1 MLKRKIFKKVC
12 VGILIVL
19 FIVIINVFPKENNNK
34 YIVSTFNNNGY
45 IYLLDNNNYV
55 SKVNISFKNNI
66 LDNQILEIIDI
77 LTINNKNKIRDG
89 FSAII
94 PENTKLLNYNVT
106 NNIVT
111 LNFNKNIKNINN
123 FFERKMI
130 ECIVFSLLELK
141 GINGVK
147 ILVEDKLFSN
157 LYPEIMDKNIGINT
171 QTNID
176 SINNITSTTIFYLA
190 KYNDYSYYIPVTK
203 YTNNT
208 KEKINIIIDELKSS
222 TTYNTNL
229 VNYLNEYVTL
239 VSSDISDSSVILN
252 FSNLSKEDLSEEV
265 KYAINSSIYSNY
277 EIKNVFYYIDD
288 VLIDNYFLS
297 LG

>member
-1 MLKRKIFKKVC
+1 MLKRKIFKNIC
-12 VGILIVL
+12 MGLLIIL

-34 YIVSTFNNNGY
+34 YIINTFNNNGY

-55 SKVNISFKNNI
+55 SRVNVSFKNNI
-66 LDNQILEIIDI
+66 LENQILEIIDL
-77 LTINNKNKIRDG
+77 LTINNNKIRDG
-89 FSAII
+89 FSAVI
-94 PENTKLLNYNVT
+94 PENTKLLNYNIKD
-106 NNIVT
+106 NIVI
-111 LNFNKNIKNINN
+111 LNFNKNIKNISNN
-123 FFERKMI
+123 LEKKMI
-130 ECIVFSLLELK
+130 ECIVYSLLELK
-141 GINGVK
+141 GIIGVK
-147 ILVEDKLFSN
+147 LLVEDEVYSN
-157 LYPEIMDKNIGINT
+157 KYSNIIDKSIGINN

-176 SINNITSTTIFYLA
+176 SIDNITSTTIFYLA

-252 FSNLSKEDLSEEV
+252 FSNISKDELSEEV

-277 EIKNVFYYIDD
+277 KIKNVFYYIDD
-288 VLIDNYFLS
+288 ILIDNYFLS

>member
-1 MLKRKIFKKVC
+1 M
-12 VGILIVL
+12 
-19 FIVIINVFPKENNNK
+19 
-34 YIVSTFNNNGY
+34 
-45 IYLLDNNNYV
+45 
-55 SKVNISFKNNI
+55 
-66 LDNQILEIIDI
+66 
-77 LTINNKNKIRDG
+77 
-89 FSAII
+89 
-94 PENTKLLNYNVT
+94 LNYNVT

-123 FFERKMI
+123 SFERKMI

-157 LYPEIMDKNIGINT
+157 LYPEIMDKNMGINT

>member
-12 VGILIVL
+12 VGILIIL

-123 FFERKMI
+123 SFERKMI

>member
-123 FFERKMI
+123 SFERKMI

>member
-1 MLKRKIFKKVC
+1 MLKRKIFKNIC
-12 VGILIVL
+12 MGLLIIL

-34 YIVSTFNNNGY
+34 YIINTFNNNGY

-55 SKVNISFKNNI
+55 SKVNVSFKNNI
-66 LDNQILEIIDI
+66 LENQILEIIDL
-77 LTINNKNKIRDG
+77 LTINNNKVRDG
-89 FSAII
+89 FSAVI
-94 PENTKLLNYNVT
+94 PENTKLLNYNIKD
-106 NNIVT
+106 NIVI
-111 LNFNKNIKNINN
+111 LNFNKNIKNISNN
-123 FFERKMI
+123 LEKKMI
-130 ECIVFSLLELK
+130 ECIVYSLLELK
-141 GINGVK
+141 GIIGVK
-147 ILVEDKLFSN
+147 LLVEDEVYSN
-157 LYPEIMDKNIGINT
+157 KYSNIIDKSIGINN

-176 SINNITSTTIFYLA
+176 SIDNITSTTIFYLA

-252 FSNLSKEDLSEEV
+252 FSNISKDELSEEV

-277 EIKNVFYYIDD
+277 KIKNVFYYIDD
-288 VLIDNYFLS
+288 ILIDNYFLS

>member
-1 MLKRKIFKKVC
+1 MLKRKIFKNIC
-12 VGILIVL
+12 MGLLIIL

-34 YIVSTFNNNGY
+34 YIINTFNNNGY

-55 SKVNISFKNNI
+55 SKVNVSFKNNI
-66 LDNQILEIIDI
+66 LENQILEIIDL
-77 LTINNKNKIRDG
+77 LTINNNKIRDG
-89 FSAII
+89 FSAVI
-94 PENTKLLNYNVT
+94 PENTKLLNYNIKD
-106 NNIVT
+106 NIVI
-111 LNFNKNIKNINN
+111 LNFNKNIKNISNN
-123 FFERKMI
+123 LEKKMI
-130 ECIVFSLLELK
+130 ECIVYSLLELK
-141 GINGVK
+141 GIIGVK
-147 ILVEDKLFSN
+147 LLVEDEVYSN
-157 LYPEIMDKNIGINT
+157 KYSNIIDKSIGINN

-176 SINNITSTTIFYLA
+176 SIDNITSTTIFYLA

-252 FSNLSKEDLSEEV
+252 FSNISKDELSEEV

-277 EIKNVFYYIDD
+277 KIKNVFYYIDD
-288 VLIDNYFLS
+288 ILIDNYFLS

>member
-12 VGILIVL
+12 VGILIIL

-252 FSNLSKEDLSEEV
+252 FSNLCKEDLSEEV

-288 VLIDNYFLS
+288 ILIDNYFLS

>member
-1 MLKRKIFKKVC
+1 MLKRKIFKNIC
-12 VGILIVL
+12 MGLLIIL

-34 YIVSTFNNNGY
+34 YIINTFNNNGY

-55 SKVNISFKNNI
+55 SKVNVSFKNNI
-66 LDNQILEIIDI
+66 LENQILEIIDL
-77 LTINNKNKIRDG
+77 LTINNNKIRDG
-89 FSAII
+89 FSAVI
-94 PENTKLLNYNVT
+94 PENTKLLNYNIKD
-106 NNIVT
+106 NIVI
-111 LNFNKNIKNINN
+111 LNFNKNIKNISNN
-123 FFERKMI
+123 LEKKMI
-130 ECIVFSLLELK
+130 ECIVYSLLELK
-141 GINGVK
+141 GIIGVK
-147 ILVEDKLFSN
+147 LLVEDEVYSN
-157 LYPEIMDKNIGINT
+157 KYSNIIDKSIGINN

-176 SINNITSTTIFYLA
+176 SIDNITSTTIFYLA

-203 YTNNT
+203 YTNNA

-252 FSNLSKEDLSEEV
+252 FSNISKDELTEEV

-277 EIKNVFYYIDD
+277 KIKNVFYYIDD
-288 VLIDNYFLS
+288 ILIDNYFLS

>member
-123 FFERKMI
+123 SFERKMI

-176 SINNITSTTIFYLA
+176 SINNISSTTIFYLA

-277 EIKNVFYYIDD
+277 EIKNVFYYINDI
-288 VLIDNYFLS
+288 LIDNYFLS